1 MSFVWGLGLAGVLVV
16 ILGGGVWLIR
26 RAGKKAAEGEQAK
39 AALDTSKRIQD
50 VPQPLPGET
59 EDALRKGRF

>member
-1 MSFVWGLGLAGVLVV
+1 MNVTLIAVVALLAGLGVAAY
-16 ILGGGVWLIR
+16 LIR

-39 AALDTSKRIQD
+39 AALEVERRVKD

-59 EDALRKGRF
+59 EKSLRDGEF